1 MVRLLIED
9 VTLTKAEQITAQI
22 RFKGGQCRTL
32 TLPVPLDAWTARTT
46 NPDVVRQVDQLLDTC
61 TEGEIAVEL
70 NQRSCQSGMK
80 LPFSR
85 RLVSWLRRK
94 YQLKPRYDR
103 LRERGMLTA
112 AEVAAQ
118 LGICLRRVAIWK
130 RHGLLLGHPYNDKNW
145 CLYEPLGENAPSK
158 QQGTNLSERCRFPK
172 VRSHAANEVHHEA

>member
-22 RFKGGQCRTL
+22 RFKGGASRTL
-32 TLPVPLDAWTARTT
+32 TLAVPLSAWKERTT
-46 NPDVVRQVDQLLDTC
+46 NPDVILQIDQLLDTC
-61 TEGEIAVEL
+61 TEGEIAAEL
-70 NQRSCQSGMK
+70 NRCSCQSGMK

-118 LGICLRRVAIWK
+118 LGISVSGVNIWR
-130 RHGLLLGHPYNDKNW
+130 RHGLLLGHSYNDRNS
-145 CLYEPLGENAPSK
+145 CLYEPVGDHGPSK
-158 QQGTNLSERCRFPK
+158 QQGTKLSERCRFPE